1 MKRESKGN
9 RKPQETENSRST
21 IGNILVK
28 GGITMAKIIMGI
40 KLNQRN
46 ETAKALQDI
55 LTRHGCIINT
65 RLGFH
70 EVSDVSC
77 SEQGYILLEF
87 ANNSDTE
94 VLEMQKEME
103 ALGELTVK
111 TMEL

>member
-1 MKRESKGN
+1 M
-9 RKPQETENSRST
+9 
-21 IGNILVK
+21 
-28 GGITMAKIIMGI
+28 KIIMGI
-40 KLNQRN
+40 KLSQRTD
-46 ETAKALQDI
+46 TAKALQDI

-77 SEQGYILLEF
+77 SQEGYILLEF
-87 ANNSDTE
+87 ASNSDAE
-94 VLEMQKEME
+94 VMEMKKEIE

>member
-1 MKRESKGN
+1 M
-9 RKPQETENSRST
+9 T
-21 IGNILVK
+21 
-28 GGITMAKIIMGI
+28 KIIMGI

-46 ETAKALQDI
+46 ETAAALQDI
-55 LTRHGCIINT
+55 LTRHGCMINT

-87 ANNSDTE
+87 AANSE
-94 VLEMQKEME
+94 VEILVMKKEIE

>member
-1 MKRESKGN
+1 M
-9 RKPQETENSRST
+9 T
-21 IGNILVK
+21 
-28 GGITMAKIIMGI
+28 KIIMGI

-46 ETAKALQDI
+46 ETAAALQDI
-55 LTRHGCIINT
+55 LTRHGCMINT

-87 ANNSDTE
+87 AANSE
-94 VLEMQKEME
+94 AEILEMKKEIE

-111 TMEL
+111 MMEL

>member
-1 MKRESKGN
+1 
-9 RKPQETENSRST
+9 
-21 IGNILVK
+21 
-28 GGITMAKIIMGI
+28 MGI
-40 KLNQRN
+40 KLSQRTD
-46 ETAKALQDI
+46 TAKALQDI

-77 SEQGYILLEF
+77 SQEGYILLEF
-87 ANNSDTE
+87 ANNSDAE
-94 VLEMQKEME
+94 VMEMKKEIE

>member
-1 MKRESKGN
+1 
-9 RKPQETENSRST
+9 
-21 IGNILVK
+21 
-28 GGITMAKIIMGI
+28 MAKIIMGI

-55 LTRHGCIINT
+55 LTRHGCMINT

-70 EVSDVSC
+70 EVSEVSC

-87 ANNSDTE
+87 AANSDDE
-94 VLEMQKEME
+94 IMEMKKEIE

-111 TMEL
+111 IMEL

>member
-1 MKRESKGN
+1 
-9 RKPQETENSRST
+9 
-21 IGNILVK
+21 
-28 GGITMAKIIMGI
+28 MGI
-40 KLNQRN
+40 KLSQRTD
-46 ETAKALQDI
+46 TAKALQDI

-77 SEQGYILLEF
+77 SQEGYILLEF
-87 ANNSDTE
+87 ANNADAE
-94 VLEMQKEME
+94 VMEMKKEIE

>member
-1 MKRESKGN
+1 
-9 RKPQETENSRST
+9 
-21 IGNILVK
+21 
-28 GGITMAKIIMGI
+28 MAKIIMGI

-55 LTRHGCIINT
+55 LTRHGCMINT

-70 EVSDVSC
+70 EVSETAC

-87 ANNSDTE
+87 AANSDKE
-94 VLEMQKEME
+94 IMEMKKEIE
-103 ALGELTVK
+103 ALGDLTIR

>member
-1 MKRESKGN
+1 
-9 RKPQETENSRST
+9 
-21 IGNILVK
+21 
-28 GGITMAKIIMGI
+28 MAKTIMGI

-70 EVSDVSC
+70 EVSEISC
-77 SEQGYILLEF
+77 SEQGYIILEF
-87 ANNSDTE
+87 AANSDDE
-94 VLEMQKEME
+94 VMEMKKEIE
-103 ALGELTVK
+103 ALDDITVK

>member
-1 MKRESKGN
+1 M
-9 RKPQETENSRST
+9 T
-21 IGNILVK
+21 
-28 GGITMAKIIMGI
+28 KIIMGI

-46 ETAKALQDI
+46 ETATALQDI
-55 LTRHGCIINT
+55 LTRHGCMINT

-87 ANNSDTE
+87 AANSE
-94 VLEMQKEME
+94 AEILEMKKEIE

-111 TMEL
+111 MMEL

>member
-1 MKRESKGN
+1 
-9 RKPQETENSRST
+9 
-21 IGNILVK
+21 
-28 GGITMAKIIMGI
+28 MAKIIMGI

>member
-1 MKRESKGN
+1 M
-9 RKPQETENSRST
+9 T
-21 IGNILVK
+21 
-28 GGITMAKIIMGI
+28 KIIMGI

-46 ETAKALQDI
+46 ETAAALQDI
-55 LTRHGCIINT
+55 LTRHGCMINT

-70 EVSDVSC
+70 EVSDISC

-87 ANNSDTE
+87 AANSE
-94 VLEMQKEME
+94 AEILVMKKEIE

>member
-1 MKRESKGN
+1 M
-9 RKPQETENSRST
+9 T
-21 IGNILVK
+21 
-28 GGITMAKIIMGI
+28 KIIMGI

-46 ETAKALQDI
+46 ETAAALQDI

-87 ANNSDTE
+87 SANSE
-94 VLEMQKEME
+94 SEILEMKKEIE
-103 ALGELTVK
+103 AMGELTVK

>member
-1 MKRESKGN
+1 MKLTVTLK
-9 RKPQETENSRST
+9 KH
-21 IGNILVK
+21 VK

-70 EVSDVSC
+70 EVSDISC

-87 ANNSDTE
+87 AANSDAEVAQMKTE
-94 VLEMQKEME
+94 IET
-103 ALGELTVK
+103 LGELTVK

>member
-1 MKRESKGN
+1 
-9 RKPQETENSRST
+9 
-21 IGNILVK
+21 
-28 GGITMAKIIMGI
+28 MAKIIMGI

-55 LTRHGCIINT
+55 LTRHGCMINT

-70 EVSDVSC
+70 EVSEVSC

-87 ANNSDTE
+87 AANSDNE
-94 VLEMQKEME
+94 IMEMKKEIE

-111 TMEL
+111 IMEL

>member
-1 MKRESKGN
+1 
-9 RKPQETENSRST
+9 
-21 IGNILVK
+21 
-28 GGITMAKIIMGI
+28 MAKIIMGI

-46 ETAKALQDI
+46 ETAKSLQDI

-70 EVSDVSC
+70 EVSEIAC

-87 ANNSDTE
+87 AADSDSE
-94 VLEMQKEME
+94 IMVMKNEIE

-111 TMEL
+111 MMEL